1 MLNKFWSLFLK
12 TLWPALWPIIRETVV
27 EITQDLFTRLRE
39 LISERF
45 TKATSDQEKQA
56 EQRAV
61 DAEEKS
67 REASSDNER
76 IQAEAEAKA
85 WREVA
90 RQLKADNATLRQE
103 LDEAIRLS
111 QVYARRRID
120 SEAERDK
127 AQERIMS
134 LKPPSEAERLPT
146 TENQDKP

>member
-45 TKATSDQEKQA
+45 TKTTSDQEKQA

-90 RQLKADNATLRQE
+90 QQLKADNATLRQE
-103 LDEAIRLS
+103 LEEAVRLS
-111 QVYARRRID
+111 QVYARKRIE

-127 AQERIMS
+127 AKERIMS
-134 LKPPSEAERLPT
+134 LKPPSEAGRLPT
-146 TENQDKP
+146 TENQD

>member
-45 TKATSDQEKQA
+45 TKTTSDQEKQA

-90 RQLKADNATLRQE
+90 QQLKADNATLRQE
-103 LDEAIRLS
+103 LEEAVRLS
-111 QVYARRRID
+111 QVYARKRID

-134 LKPPSEAERLPT
+134 LKPPSEAGRRPT
-146 TENQDKP
+146 TENQD

>member
-45 TKATSDQEKQA
+45 TKTTSDQEKQA

-90 RQLKADNATLRQE
+90 QQLKADNATLRQE
-103 LDEAIRLS
+103 LEVRYQKMIG
-111 QVYARRRID
+111 
-120 SEAERDK
+120 
-127 AQERIMS
+127 QEI
-134 LKPPSEAERLPT
+134 LT
-146 TENQDKP
+146 

>member
-1 MLNKFWSLFLK
+1 MLNKFWSLFLR
-12 TLWPALWPIIRETVV
+12 TVWPALWPIIRETVV

-45 TKATSDQEKQA
+45 TKTTSDQEKQA

-67 REASSDNER
+67 RKASSDNER

-90 RQLKADNATLRQE
+90 QQLKADNATLRQE
-103 LDEAIRLS
+103 LEEAVRLS
-111 QVYARRRID
+111 QVYARKRID

-134 LKPPSEAERLPT
+134 LKPPSEAGRLPT

>member
-45 TKATSDQEKQA
+45 TKTTSDQEKQA

-90 RQLKADNATLRQE
+90 QQLKADNATLRQE
-103 LDEAIRLS
+103 LEEAVRLS
-111 QVYARRRID
+111 QVYARKRID

-134 LKPPSEAERLPT
+134 LKPPSEAGWLPT
-146 TENQDKP
+146 TENQD

>member
-1 MLNKFWSLFLK
+1 MVNKFWSLFLK

-45 TKATSDQEKQA
+45 TKTTSDQEKQA

-90 RQLKADNATLRQE
+90 QQLKADNATLRQE
-103 LDEAIRLS
+103 LEEAVRLS
-111 QVYARRRID
+111 QVYARKRID

>member
-90 RQLKADNATLRQE
+90 QQLKADNATLRQE
-103 LDEAIRLS
+103 LEEAVRLS
-111 QVYARRRID
+111 QVYARKRID

>member
-45 TKATSDQEKQA
+45 TKTTSDQEKQA

-90 RQLKADNATLRQE
+90 QQLKADNATLKQE
-103 LDEAIRLS
+103 LEEAIRLS
-111 QVYARRRID
+111 QVYARKRID

-134 LKPPSEAERLPT
+134 LEPPSEAGRLPT
-146 TENQDKP
+146 TENKD

>member
-45 TKATSDQEKQA
+45 TKTTSDQEKQA

-67 REASSDNER
+67 RGASSDNER

-90 RQLKADNATLRQE
+90 QQLKADNATLRQE
-103 LDEAIRLS
+103 LEEAVRLS
-111 QVYARRRID
+111 QVYARKRID

-134 LKPPSEAERLPT
+134 LKPPSEAGRLPT
-146 TENQDKP
+146 TENQDQP